1 MDVRDSPESD
11 TWMVEFGS
19 WGIERVAKDS
29 EVFILHK
36 WVVVMPEV
44 GKHWLL
50 AARGSSCGRE
60 SNELNVFSLE
70 LGWLKGVQEVPG

>member
-1 MDVRDSPESD
+1 MN
-11 TWMVEFGS
+11 
-19 WGIERVAKDS
+19 
-29 EVFILHK
+29 K
-36 WVVVMPEV
+36 WVVVTPEV